1 MMALCVTS
9 CRRFTITTSHTIDT
23 KDYTLTVHGQRL
35 RFDAQVAAFP
45 VDTFQKFGDTVRLHN
60 DVFWVAENLDNLS
73 KGFCR
78 FGDRYLDKGYY
89 VLNLELIHK
98 PGSNHETNA
107 RAALSNLCEWGYITI
122 DTILSRNVTVVRKG
136 TRDTFDLTNYVIAT
150 LSYDIC
156 ISDEIL
162 TDSVEGT
169 TLVEWIEDWSDARFA
184 TDNELF
190 KFLSK
195 NGYDTIL
202 SPEIETMTYPRVRLA
217 YKNFNAF

>member
-1 MMALCVTS
+1 MDFVKNLSYMTLLMMALCVTS

-98 PGSNHETNA
+98 PGSNHEPGPPSPT
-107 RAALSNLCEWGYITI
+107 C
-122 DTILSRNVTVVRKG
+122 VTG
-136 TRDTFDLTNYVIAT
+136 AT
-150 LSYDIC
+150 LPSIP
-156 ISDEIL
+156 SFRVTLQLSAREPETPL
-162 TDSVEGT
+162 T
-169 TLVEWIEDWSDARFA
+169 
-184 TDNELF
+184 
-190 KFLSK
+190 
-195 NGYDTIL
+195 
-202 SPEIETMTYPRVRLA
+202 
-217 YKNFNAF
+217 